1 MSAGFARRQALG
13 LMAST
18 SLLAAVPAA
27 AAKKRGPLYKD
38 AGAPVDLRVSD
49 LLSRMTLEEK
59 VGQLTLLT
67 SDWESTGPTMRDSY
81 QEDIRAGKV
90 GNIFNAYTAG
100 YTRDLQKLAV
110 ENGVFSGTEALNALV
125 YGAPSFVP
133 DKAHGL
139 PSISPL
145 PSG

>member
-18 SLLAAVPAA
+18 SLLAAVPAS

-59 VGQLTLLT
+59 AQG
-67 SDWESTGPTMRDSY
+67 
-81 QEDIRAGKV
+81 
-90 GNIFNAYTAG
+90 
-100 YTRDLQKLAV
+100 
-110 ENGVFSGTEALNALV
+110 
-125 YGAPSFVP
+125 
-133 DKAHGL
+133 
-139 PSISPL
+139 
-145 PSG
+145 